1 MRTLRGGRRNK
12 SLGRRRA
19 VGRKRTRRR
28 RGGDTPPQY
37 SLWSRRDRDMHT
49 EHGIHMRPRLSDE
62 ELLNKMKERAVKASG
77 HVQANPYLAGLL
89 QDERDA
95 NVDTNVDTNKA
106 LATGAAANRSFKYM
120 SPASIM
126 EARRA
131 RSGTGGKSKKK
142 RRRRRRR
149 TRR

>member
-1 MRTLRGGRRNK
+1 MKKAIIINDTTNELHHGCEMVIFNIKKLLKTNGIEVIGSNLAGFNWRSNK
-12 SLGRRRA
+12 
-19 VGRKRTRRR
+19 
-28 RGGDTPPQY
+28 
-37 SLWSRRDRDMHT
+37 
-49 EHGIHMRPRLSDE
+49 